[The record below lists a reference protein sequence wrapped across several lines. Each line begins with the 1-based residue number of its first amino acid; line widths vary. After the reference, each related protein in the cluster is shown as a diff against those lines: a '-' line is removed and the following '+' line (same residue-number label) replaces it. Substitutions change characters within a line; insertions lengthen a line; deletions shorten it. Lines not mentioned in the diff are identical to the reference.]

1 MKDNVTARCSW
12 SCPAIHRVSL
22 LRRRSA
28 GRRATNA
35 CRYLRG
41 YLYAFGAGLCV
52 TTWPLDAVRR
62 LKVFYSSSVIVVS
75 VHSRAPI
82 LPPNGRRREQHNK
95 KMVFANT
102 VRVTSIITGGGGGL
116 QNPSEG
122 LVQFMFLTLAWYGL
136 W

>member
-12 SCPAIHRVSL
+12 SCPAIHR
-22 LRRRSA
+22 RRRSA
-28 GRRATNA
+28 GRRATKA

-62 LKVFYSSSVIVVS
+62 LKVFYSSSVIVS

-82 LPPNGRRREQHNK
+82 LPRWETQGTAQQENGFCEHCTSDVNK
-95 KMVFANT
+95 
-102 VRVTSIITGGGGGL
+102 ITGGGGVL
-116 QNPSEG
+116 QNPSDG